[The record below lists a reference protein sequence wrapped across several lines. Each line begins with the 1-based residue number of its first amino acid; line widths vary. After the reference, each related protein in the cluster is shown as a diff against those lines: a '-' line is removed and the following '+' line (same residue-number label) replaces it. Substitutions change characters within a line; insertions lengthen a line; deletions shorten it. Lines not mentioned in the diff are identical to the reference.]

1 MKNYCYTSKAS
12 TKQNGTGNWKSEMC
26 AEPDNDSLANSL
38 VQSRVAWSDLES
50 YLPFIGIVSLVGQD
64 DKVRIGILHDTGAF
78 DSLILSSIFP
88 FSSNTFTGSVRPVVG
103 MGLKVVGVPLHKI
116 ILNCGL
122 F

>member
-1 MKNYCYTSKAS
+1 MA
-12 TKQNGTGNWKSEMC
+12 QGIGNQRCVPNQTMR
-26 AEPDNDSLANSL
+26 LANSL

-64 DKVRIGILHDTGAF
+64 DKLRIGNLRDTGAF
-78 DSLILSSIFP
+78 DIFYPILP

-103 MGLKVVGVPLHKI
+103 MGSKVVVVPLHKI
-116 ILNCGL
+116 IFNCDL